1 VPRGVLGGHGRRLL
15 GQRVLQL
22 GHDDRPQ
29 VLNDVLERLGAER
42 SKIVLIFA

>member
-1 VPRGVLGGHGRRLL
+1 VPRGVLGRHGRRLL

-29 VLNDVLERLGAER
+29 ILNDVLKRLGAER